1 LMERMEGE
9 NEDVKKMEVECI
21 YDGVGI
27 ITL

>member
-1 LMERMEGE
+1 MEGE